1 MLYIYHLIMIEK
13 NLYWLKLGLN
23 LAKLKRLA
31 LELTMLGWSNEYNF
45 IQPTVSEQSQCLLL
59 NTDKISVNIF
69 KRAVTV

>member
-1 MLYIYHLIMIEK
+1 M
-13 NLYWLKLGLN
+13 
-23 LAKLKRLA
+23 AKLKRLA

-45 IQPTVSEQSQCLLL
+45 MQPTVSEQSQCLLL